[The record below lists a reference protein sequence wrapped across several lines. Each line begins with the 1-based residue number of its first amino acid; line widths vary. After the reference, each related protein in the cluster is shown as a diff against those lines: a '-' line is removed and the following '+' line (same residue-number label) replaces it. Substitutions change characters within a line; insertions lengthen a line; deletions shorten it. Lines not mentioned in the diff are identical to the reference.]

1 MVVVVVD
8 EVVATVAQR
17 GLSGPPWAGHSGT
30 VWALWSPLGLAT
42 VAQRG
47 LSGAPLG
54 WPQWHSVGFLGPPWA
69 GHSGAE
75 WAVWD

>member
-47 LSGAPLG
+47 LSGAP
-54 WPQWHSVGFLGPPWA
+54 WA
-69 GHSGAE
+69 GRSGAE